1 VKPPIKNGKKRGKS
15 TENYAN
21 AYTCIQMDANDADN
35 DNVNVNDNDNDN
47 VPDNVNVK
55 VNEKEN
61 ENAPAP
67 KKSI

>member
-1 VKPPIKNGKKRGKS
+1 MKSAKKDGRQLIKDGKKSGKRADFY
-15 TENYAN
+15 TF
-21 AYTCIQMDANDADN
+21 AYISIQKYTNDT
-35 DNVNVNDNDNDN
+35 DNVNVPDNAN
-47 VPDNVNVK
+47 VP